1 MINIVFTKMEAFM
14 ANGEGV
20 DLKKLVKRR
29 RSAADEKD
37 SAFLAKSLINENLD
51 NKLITKNNNTSTN
64 NSNSP
69 EDDSKEI

>member
-29 RSAADEKD
+29 RSNADEKD
-37 SAFLAKSLINENLD
+37 STFLAKSLINENLD
-51 NKLITKNNNTSTN
+51 NKLVTKNNSTTN

-69 EDDSKEI
+69 EDSKEI